1 MPSRL
6 LLPCL
11 RRLRRPAAMLL
22 TSLLSVL
29 PLLAWPGLTA
39 AMAAT
44 ASSHAGDQRDH
55 HERRAAAH
63 PASGFE
69 PERWKALRWREIG
82 PYRGG
87 RSAAVAGV
95 PGNRATYYFG
105 GAGGGVWKS
114 TDAGRKWHSVSD
126 GSFGGSIGA
135 IAVAAWDPNVVY
147 AGTGEETV
155 RGNVSEGDGMWKSTD
170 AGKTWKR
177 AGLAD
182 SRHITRIRVHPR
194 NPDLVYAAVLG
205 HLFGPSTERGVY
217 RSTDGGASWK
227 RVLYVDDHTGAVD
240 LAMDPVNPRLLYA
253 GTWRVRRTPYSLE
266 GGGPGS
272 GLWKSTDGGDS
283 WTDLSKSSGL
293 PKGTLGIVGVT
304 VSPTDPD
311 NVYAFVEA
319 EGGGVFRSKDGGKTW
334 QRTSADHELT
344 QRAWYYGR
352 IFADPA
358 DAESVYV
365 VNVFFLRSKDGGKT
379 WKPIHVPHGD
389 NHDLWIDPADPRRM
403 IESNDGGATVSE
415 DGGLTWTPQD
425 NQPTAQIYRV
435 STDNHFPYRIY
446 GAQQDNSPLRIA
458 SRSEGGFDNYR
469 RQWEPTAGGESGY
482 ILADPRN
489 PEVVYGGSYGG
500 FLMRLNHATGE
511 ARAVDPWP
519 DVPMGAGAADLEYR
533 FQWNFPLALSPH
545 DPRVLYAGANVLF
558 KSADEGHSWTAISP
572 DLTRDDKSKQ
582 GPSGGP
588 ITKDNSGVEYYD
600 TIFAVAESPVAA
612 GVLWVGSDD
621 GLMHLSRD
629 GGAHWQDVTPAGLPA
644 WSQINSIEPSPLDA
658 GAAYFAATLYKTDDD
673 RPYLYKTA
681 DYGRHWTRIDDGI
694 DRTHFTRVVRA
705 DPARRGLLYAGTQG
719 GVYVSFDD
727 GGRWQPLQLNL
738 PPVPVTDL
746 TVKEGDLV
754 AATEGRGFWVLD
766 DLEPLRELA
775 ADPKLGAAPIHLF
788 TPRPAYRLS
797 GFGGDGGDSDGEPN
811 PSSGAVIDYYL
822 RDEPAAG
829 QPPLEIEILDRE
841 GRVVHRYTAA
851 KPGAGKQAG
860 KRGGAGKAGEA
871 SEAGGKA
878 GGGAAGEGGGEGG
891 SSPGG
896 KGGPGA
902 RTGAPKTLPPAATP
916 DRAAQAAPAAPA
928 GSAQA
933 QAPGGARPTGSAATG
948 AASTTAAGAAGSTT
962 GGAAEREPEASG
974 KGESEEAGEAEAE
987 AGGEAEKKPTFA
999 ELEGPKEPQPP
1010 AAQGFNRF
1018 VWDMTYRRAK
1028 DFPGM
1033 VLWHRELVAP
1043 PAAPGSYQVR
1053 LTVGGH
1059 PRTVATAALTLVKD
1073 PRSSSSQADLEAQ
1086 HQFLLGIRDKLDVT
1100 HDALRRIRAVRAQ
1113 IADLGKRLRAAVPGE
1128 DEDGERAAAGD
1139 HAGDRP
1145 GDHAGEQV
1153 AAGNR
1158 AGSAGAAGA
1167 AVATG
1172 ATAPRE
1178 PAADPY
1184 AAVRRAAKELD
1195 RKLEAV
1201 EEALYQTR
1209 THSLEDAVGHPIRLD
1224 DKLNGLAMGSGF
1236 GDYRPTAQ
1244 AIAVRDRLVAA
1255 IDAQLAKLDDLL
1267 AHDLPSFNQLAAGA
1281 GVQTVIPPRPRLK

>member
-11 RRLRRPAAMLL
+11 RRLRRPAAL
-22 TSLLSVL
+22 L
-29 PLLAWPGLTA
+29 PLLVSLPLLLVSPVLA
-39 AMAAT
+39 A
-44 ASSHAGDQRDH
+44 
-55 HERRAAAH
+55 AAAH

-69 PERWKALRWREIG
+69 PERWKALRWREVG

-114 TDAGRKWHSVSD
+114 TDAGRSWHSVSD

-205 HLFGPSTERGVY
+205 HLFGPSSERGVY
-217 RSTDGGASWK
+217 RSTDGGANWK

-240 LAMDPVNPRLLYA
+240 LAMDPANPRVLYA

-266 GGGPGS
+266 GGGPGC

-319 EGGGVFRSKDGGKTW
+319 EGGGVFRSKDAGKTW
-334 QRTSADHELT
+334 HRTSADHELT

-352 IFADPA
+352 IYADPA

-379 WKPIHVPHGD
+379 WKSIHVPHGD

-446 GAQQDNSPLRIA
+446 GAQQDNSALRIS
-458 SRSEGGFDNYR
+458 SRPEGGFDSR
-469 RQWEPTAGGESGY
+469 WRQYEPTAGGESGY
-482 ILADPRN
+482 VLADPRN

-500 FLMRLNHATGE
+500 FLMRVNHATGE
-511 ARAVDPWP
+511 LRSIDPWP
-519 DVPMGAGAADLEYR
+519 DVPMGAGAAGLEYR

-558 KSADEGHSWTAISP
+558 KSADEGQRWAAISP

-621 GLMHLSRD
+621 GLVHLSRD

-673 RPYLYKTA
+673 RPYLYRTA

-738 PPVPVTDL
+738 PLVPVTDL

-775 ADPKLGAAPIHLF
+775 ADPKLGAGPVHLF
-788 TPRPAYRLS
+788 TPRPAYRVG
-797 GFGGDGGDSDGEPN
+797 GFGGDGGGSDGEPN

-829 QPPLEIEILDRE
+829 KPPLEIEILDRE
-841 GRVVHRYTAA
+841 GKVIHRYTAA
-851 KPGAGKQAG
+851 KPGTGKEAGKEGKAG
-860 KRGGAGKAGEA
+860 KAGAAGKAGEA
-871 SEAGGKA
+871 GAAGKAGEAGGAVARELEA
-878 GGGAAGEGGGEGG
+878 G
-891 SSPGG
+891 
-896 KGGPGA
+896 
-902 RTGAPKTLPPAATP
+902 
-916 DRAAQAAPAAPA
+916 
-928 GSAQA
+928 
-933 QAPGGARPTGSAATG
+933 
-948 AASTTAAGAAGSTT
+948 
-962 GGAAEREPEASG
+962 G
-974 KGESEEAGEAEAE
+974 KGESEEAGEAGAE
-987 AGGEAEKKPTFA
+987 AGGEAEKQPTFA
-999 ELEGPKEPQPP
+999 ELEAPKEPQPP

-1033 VLWHRELVAP
+1033 VLWHRELIAP

-1053 LTVGGH
+1053 LTVGGQ
-1059 PRTVATAALTLVKD
+1059 PRTVATAPLTIVKD

-1086 HQFLLGIRDKLDVT
+1086 HQFLLGIRDRLDVT

-1128 DEDGERAAAGD
+1128 DEDGERGAAGD
-1139 HAGDRP
+1139 N
-1145 GDHAGEQV
+1145 AGEQV

-1158 AGSAGAAGA
+1158 AGSAGTAGA
-1167 AVATG
+1167 AG
-1172 ATAPRE
+1172 TAAPPP

-1224 DKLNGLAMGSGF
+1224 DKLNGLAMESF

-1255 IDAQLAKLDDLL
+1255 IDAQLAKLDALL

-1281 GVQTVIPPRPRLK
+1281 GVPTVIPPRPRLK

>member
-6 LLPCL
+6 FLPCL
-11 RRLRRPAAMLL
+11 RRFRRPAALLPMLV
-22 TSLLSVL
+22 SL
-29 PLLAWPGLTA
+29 PLLLVAPVLA
-39 AMAAT
+39 A
-44 ASSHAGDQRDH
+44 
-55 HERRAAAH
+55 AAAH

-105 GAGGGVWKS
+105 SAGGGVWKS
-114 TDAGRKWHSVSD
+114 TDAGRSWHSVSD

-205 HLFGPSTERGVY
+205 HLFGPSSERGVY

-240 LAMDPVNPRLLYA
+240 LAMDPANPRVLYA

-266 GGGPGS
+266 GGGPGC
-272 GLWKSTDGGDS
+272 GLWKSTDGGDT

-403 IESNDGGATVSE
+403 IESNDGGANVSE

-446 GAQQDNSPLRIA
+446 GAQQDNSALRIS
-458 SRSEGGFDNYR
+458 SRPEGGFDSR
-469 RQWEPTAGGESGY
+469 WRQYEPTAGGESGY
-482 ILADPRN
+482 VLADPRN
-489 PEVVYGGSYGG
+489 PDVVYGGSYGG
-500 FLMRLNHATGE
+500 FLMRVNHATGE
-511 ARAVDPWP
+511 LRDVNAWP
-519 DVPMGAGAADLEYR
+519 DNPMGAPAADLKYR
-533 FQWNFPLALSPH
+533 FQWNFPIALSPH

-558 KSADEGHSWTAISP
+558 KSTDEGQSWTAISP

-588 ITKDNSGVEYYD
+588 ITKDNTSVEYYD
-600 TIFAVAESPVAA
+600 TIFTVAESPVAA

-621 GLMHLSRD
+621 GLVHLSRD

-658 GAAYFAATLYKTDDD
+658 GAAYFAATLYKIDDD
-673 RPYLYKTA
+673 HPYLYKTA
-681 DYGRHWTRIDDGI
+681 DYGRHWARIDDGI

-738 PPVPVTDL
+738 PLVPVTDL

-766 DLEPLRELA
+766 DLQPLRELA
-775 ADPKLGAAPIHLF
+775 ADPKLGAAPVHLF
-788 TPRPAYRLS
+788 TPRPAYRVS
-797 GFGGDGGDSDGEPN
+797 GFGGYGGGSDDEPN
-811 PSSGAVIDYYL
+811 PSTGAIIDYYL

-829 QPPLEIEILDRE
+829 QPPLEIEILDRD
-841 GRVVHRYTAA
+841 GKVVHRYTAA
-851 KPGAGKQAG
+851 KPGAGKEAG
-860 KRGGAGKAGEA
+860 KEGGAGKAGKA
-871 SEAGGKA
+871 GAAGGKP
-878 GGGAAGEGGGEGG
+878 GGKGGGEGG
-891 SSPGG
+891 SVVGG
-896 KGGPGA
+896 EGGPGA
-902 RTGAPKTLPPAATP
+902 RTGTARALPPAATP

-928 GSAQA
+928 EPAQA
-933 QAPGGARPTGSAATG
+933 PAPGGARPAGSAAAG
-948 AASTTAAGAAGSTT
+948 AASTTAAGAASGAAGGAAG
-962 GGAAEREPEASG
+962 GGAAEREPEAGG
-974 KGESEEAGEAEAE
+974 KGEPEEAGEAGAE
-987 AGGEAEKKPTFA
+987 AAGEAEKKPAFP

-1010 AAQGFNRF
+1010 AAKGFNRF
-1018 VWDMTYRRAK
+1018 VWDMTYRRAR

-1033 VLWHRELVAP
+1033 VLWNRELVAP

-1053 LTVGGH
+1053 LKVAGH
-1059 PRTVATAALTLVKD
+1059 PGTVVTAPLTIVKD

-1086 HQFLLGIRDKLDVT
+1086 QQFLLGIRDKLDVT

-1113 IADLGKRLRAAVPGE
+1113 IADLGKRLRAAVPGD
-1128 DEDGERAAAGD
+1128 DEDGERGAAGD

-1145 GDHAGEQV
+1145 GEHA
-1153 AAGNR
+1153 AR
-1158 AGSAGAAGA
+1158 TSGAAGA
-1167 AVATG
+1167 APPPPAT
-1172 ATAPRE
+1172 
-1178 PAADPY
+1178 DPY

-1201 EEALYQTR
+1201 EEALYQSR
-1209 THSLEDAVGHPIRLD
+1209 NHSLEDALNHPIRLD
-1224 DKLNGLAMGSGF
+1224 DKLNGLAVESGL

-1244 AIAVRDRLVAA
+1244 AIAVRDRLAAA

-1281 GVQTVIPPRPRLK
+1281 AVPTVIPPRPRLK

>member
-1 MPSRL
+1 
-6 LLPCL
+6 
-11 RRLRRPAAMLL
+11 ML
-22 TSLLSVL
+22 VAL
-29 PLLAWPGLTA
+29 PLLLVSPGLTA
-39 AMAAT
+39 AATAA
-44 ASSHAGDQRDH
+44 ASSHGGDHRD
-55 HERRAAAH
+55 RRAAAAASH
-63 PASGFE
+63 ASGFE

-95 PGNRATYYFG
+95 PAERGTYYFG
-105 GAGGGVWKS
+105 SAGGGVWKS
-114 TDAGRKWHSVSD
+114 TDAGRSWHSASD

-135 IAVAAWDPNVVY
+135 IAVAAWDPNVIY

-177 AGLAD
+177 AGLGD
-182 SRHITRIRVHPR
+182 SRHIARIRVHPR

-205 HLFGPSTERGVY
+205 HLFGPSSERGVY
-217 RSTDGGASWK
+217 RSADGGATWK

-240 LAMDPVNPRLLYA
+240 LAMDPANPRVLYA
-253 GTWRVRRTPYSLE
+253 GMWRVRRTPYSLE
-266 GGGPGS
+266 SGGPGS

-283 WTDLSKSSGL
+283 WTDLSHSPGL
-293 PKGTLGIVGVT
+293 PKGTLGIVGVA

-379 WKPIHVPHGD
+379 WKRIKVPHGD

-403 IESNDGGATVSE
+403 IESNDGGANVSE
-415 DGGLTWTPQD
+415 DGGLTWTLQD

-446 GAQQDNSPLRIA
+446 GAQQDNSALRIS
-458 SRSEGGFDNYR
+458 SRSEGGFDSR
-469 RQWEPTAGGESGY
+469 WRQYEPTAGGESGY

-500 FLMRLNHATGE
+500 FLLRVNHATGE
-511 ARAVDPWP
+511 ARDVNPWP
-519 DVPMGAGAADLEYR
+519 DNPMGAGAADLKYR
-533 FQWNFPLALSPH
+533 FQWNFPIALSPH
-545 DPRVLYAGANVLF
+545 DPRVLYAGANALF
-558 KSADEGHSWTAISP
+558 KSVDEGQSWTVVSP
-572 DLTRDDKSKQ
+572 DLTRDDKARQ

-588 ITKDNSGVEYYD
+588 ITKDNTSVEYYD
-600 TIFAVAESPVAA
+600 TIFTVAESPVAA

-621 GLMHLSRD
+621 GLVHLSRD
-629 GGAHWQDVTPAGLPA
+629 GGAHWQDVTTAGLPP
-644 WSQINSIEPSPLDA
+644 WSQINSIEASPLDA
-658 GAAYFAATLYKTDDD
+658 GAAYFAATLYKADDD
-673 RPYLYKTA
+673 RPYLYRTA

-738 PPVPVTDL
+738 PRVPVTDL

-766 DLEPLRELA
+766 DVEPLRELA
-775 ADPKLGAAPIHLF
+775 AEPRLSAAPVHLF
-788 TPRPAYRLS
+788 TPRPAYRVS
-797 GFGGDGGDSDGEPN
+797 VFDGGGGGGDGDADQHQD
-811 PSSGAVIDYYL
+811 PSNGAVIDYYL

-829 QPPLEIEILDRE
+829 QAPLEIEILD
-841 GRVVHRYTAA
+841 GAGKVVHRYTAA
-851 KPGAGKQAG
+851 KPGAGKPAG
-860 KRGGAGKAGEA
+860 KEAGKPGEPGGSGGKTTGESGPGSGAG
-871 SEAGGKA
+871 
-878 GGGAAGEGGGEGG
+878 AAT
-891 SSPGG
+891 
-896 KGGPGA
+896 A
-902 RTGAPKTLPPAATP
+902 AAKTMPPAGTP
-916 DRAAQAAPAAPA
+916 DRA
-928 GSAQA
+928 
-933 QAPGGARPTGSAATG
+933 
-948 AASTTAAGAAGSTT
+948 
-962 GGAAEREPEASG
+962 EP
-974 KGESEEAGEAEAE
+974 E
-987 AGGEAEKKPTFA
+987 AGGEAEAERAGETETEAGGPAEKPA
-999 ELEGPKEPQPP
+999 PIGDVVGPKEPQPP
-1010 AAQGFNRF
+1010 AARGFNRF
-1018 VWDMTYRRAK
+1018 VWDLTYRRAK

-1033 VLWHRELVAP
+1033 VLWDRDLVTP

-1053 LTVGGH
+1053 LTVGGQ
-1059 PRTVATAALTLVKD
+1059 PRTVATAALTIVKD
-1073 PRSSSSQADLEAQ
+1073 PRSSSTQADLDAQ

-1100 HDALRRIRAVRAQ
+1100 HDALRRIRALRAQ
-1113 IADLGKRLRAAVPGE
+1113 IADLGKRLRAA
-1128 DEDGERAAAGD
+1128 AA
-1139 HAGDRP
+1139 P
-1145 GDHAGEQV
+1145 
-1153 AAGNR
+1153 
-1158 AGSAGAAGA
+1158 
-1167 AVATG
+1167 
-1172 ATAPRE
+1172 PP

-1184 AAVRRAAKELD
+1184 AAVRQAARELD
-1195 RKLEAV
+1195 RKLEDV

-1209 THSLEDAVGHPIRLD
+1209 NHSVEDALNHPIRLD
-1224 DKLNGLAMGSGF
+1224 DKLNGVAVEAGL

-1244 AIAVRDRLVAA
+1244 AIAVRNQLVAA
-1255 IDAQLAKLDDLL
+1255 IDAQLARLDDLL
-1267 AHDLPSFNQLAAGA
+1267 GHDLPSFNRLAADA
-1281 GVQTVIPPRPRLK
+1281 GVQTVIAPRPRLD

>member
-11 RRLRRPAAMLL
+11 RRLRRPAVMILP
-22 TSLLSVL
+22 SLLSLL

-39 AMAAT
+39 AAGAA
-44 ASSHAGDQRDH
+44 ASSHDGDRSDRSDQRDRH
-55 HERRAAAH
+55 AAAAAH

-105 GAGGGVWKS
+105 SAGGGVWKS
-114 TDAGRKWHSVSD
+114 TDAGRSWHSVSD

-177 AGLAD
+177 GGLAD

-205 HLFGPSTERGVY
+205 HLFGPSSERGVY

-240 LAMDPVNPRLLYA
+240 LAMDPVNPRVLYA
-253 GTWRVRRTPYSLE
+253 GMWRVRRTPYSLE
-266 GGGPGS
+266 GGGPGC

-311 NVYAFVEA
+311 SVYAFVEA

-334 QRTSADHELT
+334 KRTSDDHELT

-403 IESNDGGATVSE
+403 IESNDGGANVSE
-415 DGGLTWTPQD
+415 DGGLTWTAQD

-446 GAQQDNSPLRIA
+446 GAQQDNSALRIS
-458 SRSEGGFDNYR
+458 SRPEGGFDSR
-469 RQWEPTAGGESGY
+469 WRQYEPTAGGESGY
-482 ILADPRN
+482 VLADPRN

-500 FLMRLNHATGE
+500 FLMRVNHATGE
-511 ARAVDPWP
+511 LRDVNAWP
-519 DVPMGAGAADLEYR
+519 DNPMGAAAADLRYR

-558 KSADEGHSWTAISP
+558 KSADEGQSWTAISP

-582 GPSGGP
+582 GASGGP
-588 ITKDNSGVEYYD
+588 ITKDNTSVEYYD
-600 TIFAVAESPVAA
+600 TIFTVAESPVAA

-621 GLMHLSRD
+621 GLLHLSRD

-694 DRTHFTRVVRA
+694 GRTHFTRVVRA

-738 PPVPVTDL
+738 PLVPVTDL

-766 DLEPLRELA
+766 DLQPLRELA
-775 ADPKLGAAPIHLF
+775 ADPKLGAAPVHLF
-788 TPRPAYRLS
+788 TPRPAYRVS
-797 GFGGDGGDSDGEPN
+797 GFGGDGGDSDAEPN
-811 PSSGAVIDYYL
+811 PTSGAVIDYYL

-829 QPPLEIEILDRE
+829 QPPLEIDILDRE
-841 GRVVHRYTAA
+841 GKVIHRYTAA
-851 KPGAGKQAG
+851 KPGT
-860 KRGGAGKAGEA
+860 GKAGKEGEA
-871 SEAGGKA
+871 GKPGAAGGKAGGGAASEGGSLVGGKPEAGGKA
-878 GGGAAGEGGGEGG
+878 GGGAASEGG
-891 SSPGG
+891 SLVGG
-896 KGGPGA
+896 K
-902 RTGAPKTLPPAATP
+902 PK
-916 DRAAQAAPAAPA
+916 A
-928 GSAQA
+928 G
-933 QAPGGARPTGSAATG
+933 
-948 AASTTAAGAAGSTT
+948 
-962 GGAAEREPEASG
+962 G

-987 AGGEAEKKPTFA
+987 AGGEAEKQQPFPG
-999 ELEGPKEPQPP
+999 LEGPKEPHPP
-1010 AAQGFNRF
+1010 AARGFNRF

-1033 VLWHRELVAP
+1033 VLWNRELVAP

-1053 LTVGGH
+1053 LKVGGH
-1059 PRTVATAALTLVKD
+1059 PDTVVTAPLTIVKD
-1073 PRSSSSQADLEAQ
+1073 RRSSSSQADLEAQ
-1086 HQFLLGIRDKLDVT
+1086 QQFLLGIRDKLDVT

-1128 DEDGERAAAGD
+1128 DEDGERGAAGD
-1139 HAGDRP
+1139 HA
-1145 GDHAGEQV
+1145 AGT
-1153 AAGNR
+1153 
-1158 AGSAGAAGA
+1158 SGAAGA
-1167 AVATG
+1167 A
-1172 ATAPRE
+1172 APPP

-1209 THSLEDAVGHPIRLD
+1209 NHSLEDALNHPIRLD
-1224 DKLNGLAMGSGF
+1224 DKLNGLAMESGF

-1255 IDAQLAKLDDLL
+1255 IDAQLAKLDALL

-1281 GVQTVIPPRPRLK
+1281 GVPTVIPPRPQLK

>member
-11 RRLRRPAAMLL
+11 RRLRRPAAMILP
-22 TSLLSVL
+22 SLLSLL
-29 PLLAWPGLTA
+29 PLLAWPGL
-39 AMAAT
+39 AAT
-44 ASSHAGDQRDH
+44 AHA
-55 HERRAAAH
+55 
-63 PASGFE
+63 ASGFE

-95 PGNRATYYFG
+95 AGNRATYYFG
-105 GAGGGVWKS
+105 SAGGGVWKS
-114 TDAGRKWHSVSD
+114 TDAGRSWHSASD

-135 IAVAAWDPNVVY
+135 VAVAAWDPNVVY

-182 SRHITRIRVHPR
+182 SRHVTRIRVHPR

-205 HLFGPSTERGVY
+205 HLFGPSSERGVY

-240 LAMDPVNPRLLYA
+240 LAMDPVNPRVLYA
-253 GTWRVRRTPYSLE
+253 GMWRVRRTPYSLE
-266 GGGPGS
+266 SGGPGS
-272 GLWKSTDGGDS
+272 GLWKSTDGGDT
-283 WTDLSKSSGL
+283 WTDLSHASGL
-293 PKGTLGIVGVT
+293 PTGTLGIVGVT
-304 VSPTDPD
+304 VSPTNPD

-319 EGGGVFRSKDGGKTW
+319 EDGGVFRSKDAGKTW

-365 VNVFFLRSKDGGKT
+365 VNVYFLRSKDGGKT
-379 WKPIHVPHGD
+379 WQRIHVPHGD

-403 IESNDGGATVSE
+403 IESNDGGVTVSE
-415 DGGLTWTPQD
+415 DGGLTWTTQD

-446 GAQQDNSPLRIA
+446 GAQQDNSALRIS
-458 SRSEGGFDNYR
+458 SRPEGGFDSR
-469 RQWEPTAGGESGY
+469 WRQYEPTAGGESGY

-500 FLMRLNHATGE
+500 FLMRVNHATGE
-511 ARAVDPWP
+511 LRDVNPWP
-519 DVPMGAGAADLEYR
+519 DNPMGAAAADLKYR
-533 FQWNFPLALSPH
+533 FQWNFPIALSPH

-558 KSADEGHSWTAISP
+558 RSTDEGQSWTAISP

-588 ITKDNSGVEYYD
+588 ITKDNTSVEYYD
-600 TIFAVAESPVAA
+600 TIFTVAESPVAA

-621 GLMHLSRD
+621 GLVHVSQD

-644 WSQINSIEPSPLDA
+644 WSQINSIEPGPLDA
-658 GAAYFAATLYKTDDD
+658 GTAYFAATLYKTDDD
-673 RPYLYKTA
+673 RPYLYRTA

-694 DRTHFTRVVRA
+694 DRAHFTRVVRA

-727 GGRWQPLQLNL
+727 GAHWQKLQLNL
-738 PPVPVTDL
+738 PLVPVTDL

-775 ADPKLGAAPIHLF
+775 ADPKLSAAPVHLF
-788 TPRPAYRLS
+788 APRPAYRMS
-797 GFGGDGGDSDGEPN
+797 GDGGDGGDGGGSDDGPN
-811 PSSGAVIDYYL
+811 PSTGAVVDYYL
-822 RDEPAAG
+822 RDAPAAG
-829 QPPLEIEILDRE
+829 QPPLEIEILDRD
-841 GRVVHRYTAA
+841 GKVVHRYTAA
-851 KPGAGKQAG
+851 KPGAPKATGKEG
-860 KRGGAGKAGEA
+860 EAGKAAEAGETGKA
-871 SEAGGKA
+871 AEAAEAGEEAGG
-878 GGGAAGEGGGEGG
+878 AA
-891 SSPGG
+891 
-896 KGGPGA
+896 A
-902 RTGAPKTLPPAATP
+902 NQPA
-916 DRAAQAAPAAPA
+916 
-928 GSAQA
+928 S
-933 QAPGGARPTGSAATG
+933 
-948 AASTTAAGAAGSTT
+948 
-962 GGAAEREPEASG
+962 
-974 KGESEEAGEAEAE
+974 
-987 AGGEAEKKPTFA
+987 A
-999 ELEGPKEPQPP
+999 ELDKPKEPKPP

-1018 VWDMTYRRAK
+1018 VWDMTYRRAE

-1033 VLWHRELVAP
+1033 VLWNRRLVAP

-1053 LTVGGH
+1053 LTVGGR
-1059 PRTVATAALTLVKD
+1059 PGTAVTAPLTVVKD
-1073 PRSSSSQADLEAQ
+1073 PRSTSSQADLEAQ
-1086 HQFLLGIRDKLDVT
+1086 QQFLLGIRDKLDVT

-1113 IADLGKRLRAAVPGE
+1113 IADLGKRLRAAVPGHHE
-1128 DEDGERAAAGD
+1128 DGEDGEDGERARDGHGTGTAG
-1139 HAGDRP
+1139 
-1145 GDHAGEQV
+1145 
-1153 AAGNR
+1153 
-1158 AGSAGAAGA
+1158 
-1167 AVATG
+1167 
-1172 ATAPRE
+1172 TAPPP

-1184 AAVRRAAKELD
+1184 AAVRQAAKELD

-1201 EEALYQTR
+1201 EEALYQTKN
-1209 THSLEDAVGHPIRLD
+1209 HSVEDALNHPIRLD
-1224 DKLNGLAMGSGF
+1224 DKLNGVAGEAGL

-1255 IDAQLAKLDDLL
+1255 IDVQLAKLDDLV
-1267 AHDLPSFNQLAAGA
+1267 AHDLPAFNQVAAGA
-1281 GVQTVIPPRPRLK
+1281 GVPTVIPPRPRLK